1 MNALR
6 SKLAEGRLLG
16 VIQTMPSAEVSEVL
30 AAAGLDMLMLD
41 LEHGLSGMGDL
52 LNQLRA
58 LQGTGVPALVRVP
71 RADAAFVNRLQDA
84 GVDTLLFPA
93 VQSAEEARALVRA
106 CRYPP
111 AGTRGAGGGLRAS
124 RYDRDPHYY
133 ANAQANTVIGVQI
146 ESARGVEEAARICAV
161 EGIDLVVIGP
171 RDLSASVG
179 KLGRFDDP
187 EVLALYEQAEQ
198 AIAASGVAMG
208 STLYPGRSV
217 AQMFARGH
225 RLLLVGTDVGLLG
238 RAARGWVEGPRA

>member
-16 VIQTMPSAEVSEVL
+16 VIQSMPAAEVTEVL
-30 AAAGLDMLMLD
+30 SAAGLDMLMLD
-41 LEHGLSGMGDL
+41 LEHGLSSLGDL

-71 RADAAFVNRLQDA
+71 RADTAFVNRLQDA
-84 GVDTLLFPA
+84 GVDSLLFPA
-93 VQSAEEARALVRA
+93 VQSAEEARELVRA

-111 AGTRGAGGGLRAS
+111 DGTRGAGGGLRAS
-124 RYDRDPHYY
+124 RYDRDPDYY
-133 ANAQANTVIGVQI
+133 ASASSRTLIGVQI

-161 EGIDLVVIGP
+161 EGLDLVVIGP

-179 KLGRFDDP
+179 KLGQFDDP
-187 EVLALYEQAEQ
+187 EVLALYEQAERT
-198 AIAASGVAMG
+198 IAASAVAMG
-208 STLYPGRSV
+208 STVYPGRTA

-225 RLLLVGTDVGLLG
+225 RLLLVATDVGLLG
-238 RAARGWVEGPRA
+238 RAARSWVETPRA